1 MAVTDR
7 DLGWKAIKREVERAQ
22 RREVAVGILQGS
34 PDNEEGSSDG
44 EEGSSDGEGT
54 SIAEYATYNEFG
66 TKDIP
71 SRPFMAMSFDENVE
85 AINSDFKRQS
95 KRLVTGQVTADRAL
109 TIIGE
114 KHVSRVQNTITG
126 RDILPALKP
135 STVAAKDGSTKT
147 LVDTSAMVNAVQIEI
162 RGRT

>member
-34 PDNEEGSSDG
+34 NDS
-44 EEGSSDGEGT
+44 EGT

-66 TKDIP
+66 TDDVP
-71 SRPFMAMSFDENVE
+71 SRPFMAMSFDENVA
-85 AINSDFKRQS
+85 AIDSDFQRQS
-95 KRLVTGQVTADRAL
+95 KRLVSGEVTADQAL
-109 TIIGE
+109 TVIGQ
-114 KHVSRVQNTITG
+114 KHAGRVQNTITG
-126 RDILPALKP
+126 RNILPALAP
-135 STVAAKDGSTKT
+135 STIAAKKGSTKT
-147 LVDTSAMVNAVQIEI
+147 LVDTGAMANAVQIEL

>member
-34 PDNEEGSSDG
+34 TDSEGA
-44 EEGSSDGEGT
+44 

-66 TKDIP
+66 TEDVP
-71 SRPFMAMSFDENVE
+71 SRPFMAISFDENVA
-85 AINSDFKRQS
+85 AINSDFNRQS
-95 KRLVTGQVTADRAL
+95 KRLVAGEVTAEQAL
-109 TIIGE
+109 TIIGQ
-114 KHVSRVQNTITG
+114 KHAGRVQNTITG
-126 RDILPALKP
+126 RNILPALAP
-135 STVAAKDGSTKT
+135 STIAAKKGSTKT
-147 LVDTSAMVNAVQIEI
+147 LVDTGAMTNAVQIEV

>member
-34 PDNEEGSSDG
+34 TDS
-44 EEGSSDGEGT
+44 EGT

-66 TKDIP
+66 TEDVP
-71 SRPFMAMSFDENVE
+71 SRPFMAMSFDENVA
-85 AINSDFKRQS
+85 AINSDFNRQS
-95 KRLVTGQVTADRAL
+95 KRLVAGEVTADQAL
-109 TIIGE
+109 TIIGQ
-114 KHVSRVQNTITG
+114 KHAGRVQNTITG
-126 RDILPALKP
+126 RNILPALAP
-135 STVAAKDGSTKT
+135 STIAAKKGSTKT
-147 LVDTSAMVNAVQIEI
+147 LVDTGAMTNAVQIEV